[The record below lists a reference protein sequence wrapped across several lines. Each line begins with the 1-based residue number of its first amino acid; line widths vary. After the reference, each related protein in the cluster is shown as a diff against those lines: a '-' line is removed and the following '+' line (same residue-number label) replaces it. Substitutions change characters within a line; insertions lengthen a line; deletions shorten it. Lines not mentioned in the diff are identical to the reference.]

1 MALEFDPKTGE
12 MTGELT
18 RMMPDELAEL
28 EARVKADPAGV
39 LDLPRDTGYARSLSD
54 LDNHVDIYI
63 LLHIQIVPFPVLL
76 HF

>member
-39 LDLPRDTGYARSLSD
+39 LDLPRDTGYARSLRKQQAEHGVGWG
-54 LDNHVDIYI
+54 LRQAWERLYGPAV
-63 LLHIQIVPFPVLL
+63 V
-76 HF
+76 

>member
-18 RMMPDELAEL
+18 RMTPDELAEL

-39 LDLPRDTGYARSLSD
+39 LCDMCEAEYAK
-54 LDNHVDIYI
+54 I
-63 LLHIQIVPFPVLL
+63 LRNI
-76 HF
+76 